1 MRKDLH
7 DLIDD
12 KNLNSKT
19 RLFEEVVFYLLRTHG
34 KPIKEYHARFT
45 SVADFSNT
53 EVTAPRFRADLH
65 ETAYVGVTLKFFAA
79 YAALVADSTSERRL
93 VALGQR
99 YGLTQR
105 DSRRVVNMFR
115 DLEVRKKTVSV
126 LNADGIDHQTV
137 DLNAYNDAIA
147 LGHELV
153 VGLRDSITK
162 HVRLKLSWVARSHSL
177 RPGDLDTDITS
188 QVISVYYSMLPT
200 KRSRDH
206 IHNYLCATMHSRI
219 KNLQNYHSAAK
230 RKRTVQITEHGEQRY
245 ALMEANESHINRY
258 ASPDSELSLE
268 QLGGYDDSIEIHNF
282 EFKRSMKRLMENVVR
297 GTKRFALYSVL
308 LGLDC
313 DKFMEHLRKRRL
325 LRSKTKTVREWLRGK
340 SLDYLSEVFGGW
352 LRCPASAVRCGMNEM
367 AATLL

>member
-126 LNADGIDHQTV
+126 LNADGIDHLTV
-137 DLNAYNDAIA
+137 DLNAYNDAITV
-147 LGHELV
+147 GHELV
-153 VGLRDSITK
+153 VGLRDSITTAWHFSLAVK
-162 HVRLKLSWVARSHSL
+162 SLSVKL
-177 RPGDLDTDITS
+177 
-188 QVISVYYSMLPT
+188 
-200 KRSRDH
+200 KRSS
-206 IHNYLCATMHSRI
+206 NCL
-219 KNLQNYHSAAK
+219 
-230 RKRTVQITEHGEQRY
+230 
-245 ALMEANESHINRY
+245 
-258 ASPDSELSLE
+258 
-268 QLGGYDDSIEIHNF
+268 
-282 EFKRSMKRLMENVVR
+282 
-297 GTKRFALYSVL
+297 
-308 LGLDC
+308 
-313 DKFMEHLRKRRL
+313 KRRL
-325 LRSKTKTVREWLRGK
+325 VYAQKHSAIQSYHITIKLRSGLTQRAFRLFWRKAGIQFWVGEVRILFINRQIR
-340 SLDYLSEVFGGW
+340 SIFA
-352 LRCPASAVRCGMNEM
+352 CC
-367 AATLL
+367 

>member
-115 DLEVRKKTVSV
+115 DLEVR
-126 LNADGIDHQTV
+126 NA
-137 DLNAYNDAIA
+137 
-147 LGHELV
+147 
-153 VGLRDSITK
+153 
-162 HVRLKLSWVARSHSL
+162 
-177 RPGDLDTDITS
+177 
-188 QVISVYYSMLPT
+188 
-200 KRSRDH
+200 
-206 IHNYLCATMHSRI
+206 
-219 KNLQNYHSAAK
+219 
-230 RKRTVQITEHGEQRY
+230 
-245 ALMEANESHINRY
+245 
-258 ASPDSELSLE
+258 
-268 QLGGYDDSIEIHNF
+268 
-282 EFKRSMKRLMENVVR
+282 
-297 GTKRFALYSVL
+297 
-308 LGLDC
+308 
-313 DKFMEHLRKRRL
+313 
-325 LRSKTKTVREWLRGK
+325 
-340 SLDYLSEVFGGW
+340 
-352 LRCPASAVRCGMNEM
+352 
-367 AATLL
+367 